1 MEVSLFT
8 QEEQRLETAP
18 LLWPFP
24 RSLILD
30 RKWEENIP
38 IFRDMALQF
47 FDTDKY
53 GKSLN
58 AVSTA
63 KSYVLKIKFNKG
75 I

>member
-1 MEVSLFT
+1 MAV
-8 QEEQRLETAP
+8 
-18 LLWPFP
+18 P

-53 GKSLN
+53 GEFSYE
-58 AVSTA
+58 VSNA
-63 KSYVLKIKFNKG
+63 KSRVSKI
-75 I
+75 